1 MQNLIIKQ
9 DILFLREV
17 KENDTKLLFN
27 WANDMHVR
35 KNAINQDTITWEK
48 HIIWF
53 EKKMNSSKTQMFI
66 LSDGNN
72 SFGQIRID
80 EIDSVWHIDY
90 SIDYNY
96 RGQGLGTQIVNLLLK
111 KFKTF
116 KFKATVKKYNEA
128 SSSVFIKLGF
138 KQLLINDPDFAFF
151 EY

>member
-53 EKKMNSSKTQMFI
+53 EKK
-66 LSDGNN
+66 
-72 SFGQIRID
+72 
-80 EIDSVWHIDY
+80 
-90 SIDYNY
+90 
-96 RGQGLGTQIVNLLLK
+96 
-111 KFKTF
+111 
-116 KFKATVKKYNEA
+116 
-128 SSSVFIKLGF
+128 
-138 KQLLINDPDFAFF
+138 
-151 EY
+151 